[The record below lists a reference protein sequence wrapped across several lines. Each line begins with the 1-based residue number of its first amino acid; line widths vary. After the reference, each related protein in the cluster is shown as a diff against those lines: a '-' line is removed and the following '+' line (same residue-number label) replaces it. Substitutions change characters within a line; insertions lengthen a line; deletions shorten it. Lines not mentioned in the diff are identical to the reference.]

1 MEKKARDLTIRRVF
15 GASFQKIILLANLE
29 MLRRIGASVVVP
41 VPLSFFL
48 LERWMRSFAYRTD
61 LAWWF
66 FLLGGVF
73 GIVITIAA
81 TMIGIW
87 RSLQQTPTQ
96 VLNQV

>member
-1 MEKKARDLTIRRVF
+1 
-15 GASFQKIILLANLE
+15 
-29 MLRRIGASVVVP
+29 VVA

-48 LERWMRSFAYRTD
+48 LERWLRSFAYRTE

-66 FLLGGVF
+66 FLLGGIV

-87 RSLQQTPTQ
+87 RALQQKPTE